1 MNSIKKNKTLLFIIV
16 ILLLTNVMMLIF
28 FFTMTGAGKA
38 EEPKRISF
46 TERLKTQV
54 GFSEEQIAAYEPK
67 RNEFWKEMRQ
77 RFDSIRDTKKQFYF
91 LIYNPSV
98 PDSALVERS
107 ELIGDQQKNL
117 DLRVIRYY
125 KDVRTLCTP
134 EQLPKFDSLIPPII
148 ERMVRPGKR

>member
-1 MNSIKKNKTLLFIIV
+1 
-16 ILLLTNVMMLIF
+16 MMLIF
-28 FFTMTGAGKA
+28 FFSMTGGPKP

-46 TERLKTQV
+46 TERLRTQV
-54 GFSEEQIAAYEPK
+54 GFTEKQIEAYEPR

-77 RFDSIRDTKKQFYF
+77 RFDSIRDTKKNFYY
-91 LIYNPSV
+91 LIYDPSV
-98 PDSALVERS
+98 PDSLMTERA
-107 ELIGDQQKNL
+107 ELIGEQQKSL

-148 ERMVRPGKR
+148 ERMVRPGKK